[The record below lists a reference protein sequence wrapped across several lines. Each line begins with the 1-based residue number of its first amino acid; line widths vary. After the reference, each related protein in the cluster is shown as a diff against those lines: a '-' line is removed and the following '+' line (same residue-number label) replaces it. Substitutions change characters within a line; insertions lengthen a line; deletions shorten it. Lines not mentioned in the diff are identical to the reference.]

1 MKEEELQIGDWVLCD
16 RNAQSEYEFDTV
28 DYQLYQIKDGE
39 DIDYACE
46 KNISGDNDVYLPIPL
61 TVEILEKNGFEMAD
75 DTYTRPTVFY
85 FSKDRRV
92 QVSNLTNSGDGYWCV
107 HVDNEDFETIG
118 SCDVKY
124 VHEMQNLLR
133 LCKYELDFKI

>member
-1 MKEEELQIGDWVLCD
+1 MDIKELSVGDWII
-16 RNAQSEYEFDTV
+16 
-28 DYQLYQIKDGE
+28 LYNGKGE
-39 DIDYACE
+39 CIDYT
-46 KNISGDNDVYLPIPL
+46 KVDVNILYTLAQENQNVLSCKPIPL
-61 TVEILEKNGFEMAD
+61 TAEILEKNWFEMAD

-92 QVSNLTNSGDGYWCV
+92 QVCNLTNSGDGYWCV

-118 SCDVKY
+118 SCDVQY

-133 LCKYELDFKI
+133 LCHYEMNIVL

>member
-1 MKEEELQIGDWVLCD
+1 MRAEELSVGNWVYSTFCKQPCKVTNIGLTEHGYCSVDV
-16 RNAQSEYEFDTV
+16 STV
-28 DYQLYQIKDGE
+28 IGLKD
-39 DIDYACE
+39 IA
-46 KNISGDNDVYLPIPL
+46 SLTPIPL
-61 TVEILEKNGFEMAD
+61 TAEILEKNGFEMAD

-118 SCDVKY
+118 SCDVQY
-124 VHEMQNLLR
+124 VHGMQNFLR
-133 LCKYELDFKI
+133 LCKYELDLKI

>member
-1 MKEEELQIGDWVLCD
+1 MRAGELSIGDWC
-16 RNAQSEYEFDTV
+16 
-28 DYQLYQIKDGE
+28 LYGQRYCIITKVSYDKVSILVNTGFQDE
-39 DIDYACE
+39 IIVETLD
-46 KNISGDNDVYLPIPL
+46 NIEPIPL

-92 QVSNLTNSGDGYWCV
+92 QFSNLTNSGDGYWCV

-118 SCDVKY
+118 SCDVQY
-124 VHEMQNLLR
+124 VHLMQNFLR
-133 LCKYELDFKI
+133 LCKYELDLKI